1 MFESLCLASCRL
13 KTGIERKAM
22 CSDFTDVVAAL
33 VVMQIGP
40 KVLCVR
46 LAIVKTLPDAART
59 SETPK
64 SEMLRRAFTNM
75 FPGHTLRIPYNTQL
89 LSL

>member
-22 CSDFTDVVAAL
+22 CSDFTDVVVAAL

-40 KVLCVR
+40 KVLYVR
-46 LAIVKTLPDAART
+46 LAIVKTLPGAART
-59 SETPK
+59 SNAPK
-64 SEMLRRAFTNM
+64 SEVQYRRKQRALAL
-75 FPGHTLRIPYNTQL
+75 HTYVSWSQAP
-89 LSL
+89 